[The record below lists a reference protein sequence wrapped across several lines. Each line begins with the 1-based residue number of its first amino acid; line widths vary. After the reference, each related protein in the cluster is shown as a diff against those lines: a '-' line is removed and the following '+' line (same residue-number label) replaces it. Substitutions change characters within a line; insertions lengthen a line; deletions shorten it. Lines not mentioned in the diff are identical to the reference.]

1 MANQFFLYNNLIKTA
16 VLTPSTVSAQ
26 YPVANLVDDR
36 RTKVYR
42 STSNSDNIEI
52 DLGSA
57 QDINAFSIVH
67 NGTAFGVST
76 VTIELNSTNVWTSPA
91 VSQVITLDTT
101 HGFGYHIFNIDQNY
115 RYARIVLTS
124 SLAYCEVSKIFLG
137 KYASIGEL
145 TFEYPIKYKQNNNSS
160 VTKNRLGQRFI
171 DLINTQKEISGSIS
185 TMTKEEVAP
194 LLSMLDF
201 TSFTLPIWLIF
212 PEGNITTDND
222 RINGY
227 YYLKDDPTLSFV
239 IGNYWNTEL
248 NFEEGK

>member
-1 MANQFFLYNNLIKTA
+1 MANQYFLYNNLIKTA

-76 VTIELNSTNVWTSPA
+76 VTLELNSTNVWTSPA

-124 SLAYCEVSKIFLG
+124 SLTYCEVSKIFLG

>member
-1 MANQFFLYNNLIKTA
+1 MANQYFLYDNLIKSAT
-16 VLTPSTVSAQ
+16 LTPSTVSAQ

-36 RTKVYR
+36 RSKVYR
-42 STSNSDNIEI
+42 STTNSDNIVI

-57 QDINAFSIVH
+57 KAINAFSIVH
-67 NGTAFGVST
+67 NGTSFGVTT
-76 VTIELNSTNVWTSPA
+76 VTLQLNSTNVWTSPA
-91 VSQVITLDTT
+91 VTQVITLDTT
-101 HGFGYHIFNIDQNY
+101 HGIGYYIFNDNQTY

-124 SLAYCEVSKIFLG
+124 SLGYCEVSKIFLG
-137 KYASIGEL
+137 QYASIGDL
-145 TFEYPIKYKQNNNSS
+145 TFEYPIKYKQNNNST

-194 LLSMLDF
+194 LLSMLDYC
-201 TSFTLPIWLIF
+201 SFTLPIWMIF
-212 PEGNITTDND
+212 PQGNITTDND

-239 IGNYWNTEL
+239 VGNYWNTEL
-248 NFEEGK
+248 AFEEGK

>member
-1 MANQFFLYNNLIKTA
+1 MANQYFLYNNLIKTA
-16 VLTPSTVSAQ
+16 ALTPSTVSAQ

-42 STSNSDNIEI
+42 STTNSDNIEI

-76 VTIELNSTNVWTSPA
+76 VTLELNSTNVWTSPA

-201 TSFTLPIWLIF
+201 TSFTLPIWIIF